1 MEPEAIEVLSTL
13 VRQYEEPYADSSA
26 PPDLLAFRNPTREH
40 VTAALNGDGGDE
52 NFRRLR
58 PVRIPETDGPARP
71 PGPPASVAALIR
83 PIRTRHRILGHVHR
97 RLAART
103 NYRRA
108 YAEYVCHFRNDDK
121 ARILT
126 REFLAACPR
135 DSYDL
140 ITDRFEEAGT
150 RDRMDQV
157 LYADFTTYLPDDLM
171 VKVDIASMA
180 VALEGRSPLLDH
192 EFMELAAQIPSELK
206 LKGASD
212 KKYIFKRALEGVL
225 PHEVLH
231 RPKMGFGIPV
241 DEWLRYDLKEFAR
254 DAILK
259 DHPVKRGMFR
269 MDRWKNCWTPTP
281 GENPI
286 MHTGS
291 GTSWS

>member
-1 MEPEAIEVLSTL
+1 MRSHMRIRA
-13 VRQYEEPYADSSA
+13 
-26 PPDLLAFRNPTREH
+26 LLPTYYVSKLTREH
-40 VTAALNGDGGDE
+40 VTVALNGDGGDE
-52 NFRRLR
+52 NFAGYGRYEYQKRM
-58 PVRIPETDGPARP
+58 ARP
-71 PGPPASVAALIR
+71 GLRGLLASLLLPLIR

-269 MDRWKNCWTPTP
+269 MDEVEKLLDAHAGGKSHHAYRIWNLLVLSLWLDEFFT
-281 GENPI
+281 
-286 MHTGS
+286 
-291 GTSWS
+291 